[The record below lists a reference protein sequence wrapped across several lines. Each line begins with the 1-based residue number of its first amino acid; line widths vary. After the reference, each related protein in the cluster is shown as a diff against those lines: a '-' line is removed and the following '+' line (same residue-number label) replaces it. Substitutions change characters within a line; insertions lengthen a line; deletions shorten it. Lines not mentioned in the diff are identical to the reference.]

1 MLFSVIVPIYSIEKY
16 IRKCIDSVLAQSF
29 TDYELIL
36 VDDGSPDNCPA
47 ICDEYAKRN
56 PKIKVIHKENGGLVS
71 ARQAG
76 IKLAKGDYI
85 FNLDGDDALLPE
97 ALESAYAIINKTGAD
112 IVSFSYRTCI
122 NGEIGDIVEDLA
134 EEGLYNKAEI
144 EKCIYPNLLSNKN
157 MEHLFYFLW
166 GKAIKRELIFNHQLN
181 VNPAISLGEDLS
193 CIVPCFLD
201 ANTVYMSKKSI
212 YLYTIRN
219 DSIST
224 DFKTGQIS
232 QIEDVIF
239 GLRSLTINKPV
250 DFEEQIARYSCF
262 MCFAILAAAAEG
274 NHFKAIK
281 KIKGLIKNSAHNAE
295 IKKAYFDGITI
306 KSRIA
311 IFFMKKEM
319 ISFAFYFLYICK
331 EVKRIRKGGKSE

>member
-1 MLFSVIVPIYSIEKY
+1 MLFSVIVPIYNIEKY
-16 IRKCIDSVLAQSF
+16 LRKCIDSVLAQSF

-47 ICDEYAKRN
+47 ICDEYAKSN

-85 FNLDGDDALLPE
+85 FNLDGDDALMPD
-97 ALESAYAIINKTGAD
+97 ALESAYVIINKTGAD

-122 NGEIGDIVEDLA
+122 NGEIGDVVEDLA

-144 EKCIYPNLLSNKN
+144 EKHIYPNLLSNKN

-166 GKAIKRELIFNHQLN
+166 GRAIKRELIFNHQLN

-201 ANTVYMSKKSI
+201 ANTLYFSKKDV

-224 DFKTGQIS
+224 DFKTVQIK
-232 QIEDVIF
+232 QIEDVIL
-239 GLRSLTINKPV
+239 GLRALSAEKLQ
-250 DFEEQIARYSCF
+250 DFPDQISRYSCY

-274 NHFKAIK
+274 GHFQYLDE
-281 KIKGLIKNSAHNAE
+281 IKGLILQSTNKE
-295 IKKAYFDGITI
+295 LIKKAQFGSITLKTKI
-306 KSRIA
+306 GVTL
-311 IFFMKKEM
+311 MKKGH
-319 ISFAFYFLYICK
+319 IKTVFYFLYLAGKI
-331 EVKRIRKGGKSE
+331 KRILRKGE

>member
-1 MLFSVIVPIYSIEKY
+1 MLFSIIVPIYNIEKY
-16 IRKCIDSVLAQSF
+16 IRKCIDSVLSQSF
-29 TDYELIL
+29 DDYELIL
-36 VDDGSPDNCPA
+36 VDDGSPDNCPI

-56 PKIKVIHKENGGLVS
+56 SKIKVIHKENGGLVS

-76 IKLAKGDYI
+76 IKVAEGDYI
-85 FNLDGDDALLPE
+85 FNLDGDDALLPD
-97 ALESAYAIINKTGAD
+97 ALKTAHQIITETNAD

-122 NGEIGDIVEDLA
+122 NGEIGNVVEDLV
-134 EEGLYNKAEI
+134 EEGLYNKSQI
-144 EKCIYPNLLSNKN
+144 EEHIYPNLLSNKN

-166 GKAIKRELIFNHQLN
+166 GKAIKKELILKHQLN

-201 ANTVYMSKKSI
+201 ANTVYFSKKDV

-224 DFKTGQIS
+224 DFKTAQIT

-239 GLRSLTINKPV
+239 GLKSITANKPK
-250 DFEEQIARYSCF
+250 DFEAQISRYSCF

-274 NHFKAIK
+274 NHFKVLK
-281 KIKGLIKNSAHNAE
+281 KIKELIKNSVHNEE
-295 IKKAYFDGITI
+295 IKNADFENLTI

-311 IFFMKKEM
+311 IFLMKKQM
-319 ISFAFYFLYICK
+319 ITLSFYFLYLCK
-331 EVKRIRKGGKSE
+331 EIKRIRKGGKNG